1 MKNMMIVTMCP
12 ANSVRVSISVRVMKD
27 TCEESGVSGGHGGFW
42 ASSHGIR
49 LGGVACAYA
58 CGMWVWMCM
67 CHAPFEGRERGNVGL
82 ATQRA
87 KGGGRGYLGRDLQ
100 VLDELAVGEE
110 GAEGEPVL
118 NLVDGV
124 AHRVEVGVLI
134 RLRSPCKVLADSEHE
149 HEQPQYIDDD
159 EDNAVERIGNVPH
172 LQREVRSVSPGGK
185 VG

>member
-1 MKNMMIVTMCP
+1 MC
-12 ANSVRVSISVRVMKD
+12 
-27 TCEESGVSGGHGGFW
+27 
-42 ASSHGIR
+42 
-49 LGGVACAYA
+49 Y
-58 CGMWVWMCM
+58 
-67 CHAPFEGRERGNVGL
+67 APFEGRERGNVGL

-159 EDNAVERIGNVPH
+159 EDNAVERIGNVPN
-172 LQREVRSVSPGGK
+172 LQREVRSVSPWESGLEPACRPLRRTDASHSMSPLRQSHRNSRK
-185 VG
+185 SFRTMSSMKTISSARSQNCRKEARK